1 MSDAAKASIG
11 KLLSA
16 SPIFSGVS
24 QRGLASLEA
33 VARIKRLER
42 GQMLF
47 AQGDPADAFYLVAS
61 GSVSIGLDSASGREL
76 VINEMRPGDGFG
88 ELGLI
93 TGQLRST
100 SAVAREPSEVFAI
113 PREDFLAVIE
123 AQPKLMR
130 RVLETTARRLGVS
143 SERESALAFQNAPAR
158 LARVLLQLD
167 RQASADGYI
176 TIAQEELAQRVGL
189 VRQTTAIILG
199 KWRRAGWLVTGRGKI
214 VLLNRAALRRQADEL
229 GS

>member
-1 MSDAAKASIG
+1 MKATRSFSPESFLRSVPLFAGLDDQALAA
-11 KLLSA
+11 
-16 SPIFSGVS
+16 
-24 QRGLASLEA
+24 LASA
-33 VARIKRLER
+33 GHIRQVPK
-42 GQMLF
+42 GKMLF
-47 AQGDPADAFYLVAS
+47 SQADSADAFYVVCS
-61 GSVSIGLDSASGREL
+61 GCIAILLDSPDGREL
-76 VINEMRPGDGFG
+76 VINEMRTGDGFG

-93 TGQLRST
+93 TGRSRST

-113 PREDFLAVIE
+113 PREHFLAVIE

-143 SERESALAFQNAPAR
+143 SERESALAFQDAPAR

-167 RQASADGYI
+167 RQASVDGYI

-189 VRQTTAIILG
+189 ARQTTTLILG

-214 VLLNRAALRRQADEL
+214 VLLNRAALRHQVDEL